1 MSYIEK
7 YLMNGESVV
16 YRTTLHWIV
25 FLWPAVWIVLG
36 IMLFASGTSDVGA
49 FGSILILIGIIT
61 GISSFINY
69 KTSEFGITNKRIIAK
84 SGCIRRHSLELLL
97 KKVEGVEVD
106 QSILGRIIGSGS
118 IIIHGT
124 GGTKNPFHKIHS
136 PLEFREKANGQ
147 IEASQDLK

>member
-7 YLMNGESVV
+7 HIMNGESIV
-16 YRTTLHWIV
+16 YRTTLHWII

-36 IMLFASGTSDVGA
+36 IILLASGTFDAGA
-49 FGSILILIGIIT
+49 FGGILILIGIIM

-69 KTSEFGITNKRIIAK
+69 KASEFGITNKRIIAK
-84 SGCIRRHSLELLL
+84 TGFIRRHSLELLL
-97 KKVEGVEVD
+97 KKVEGVEID
-106 QSILGRIIGSGS
+106 QSILGRILGFGS

-124 GGTKNPFHKIHS
+124 GGTKNPFPNIDS

-147 IEASQDLK
+147 IEVSQDLK

>member
-36 IMLFASGTSDVGA
+36 IILLASGTSDVGA
-49 FGSILILIGIIT
+49 FGIILILIGIIT

-84 SGCIRRHSLELLL
+84 TGFIRRHSLELLL

-106 QSILGRIIGSGS
+106 QSILGRILGFGS
-118 IIIHGT
+118 IIINGT
-124 GGTKNPFHKIHS
+124 GGTKNPFQKIDS
-136 PLEFREKANGQ
+136 PLEFREKANRQ
-147 IEASQDLK
+147 IEVSQDLK